1 MSVHKWDGYDSG
13 SAVQLCA
20 IIHVHTPL
28 TSACSAKCRK
38 WSLAIKTVWLWGS
51 DPICHLYTQMWSS

>member
-38 WSLAIKTVWLWGS
+38 WSL
-51 DPICHLYTQMWSS
+51 